1 MDKVCLD
8 PVLMGTSSFPYL
20 VDFIQEK
27 VPVRHDDVPPGA
39 AHLLGN
45 AHRTLCQLKNRA
57 KFSRAAPFTDSD
69 AEGSDWSAPASRGT
83 VR

>member
-45 AHRTLCQLKNRA
+45 AH
-57 KFSRAAPFTDSD
+57 
-69 AEGSDWSAPASRGT
+69 
-83 VR
+83 